1 MDRRVYINGKFYD
14 RSSLTPEEMAASMH
28 AKVERVEK
36 AHDGLLGDHEIVY
49 LKME

>member
-1 MDRRVYINGKFYD
+1 MDRRVYVNGKFFD
-14 RSSLTPEEMAASMH
+14 RSSLTPEEMATSMH

-36 AHDGLLGDHEIVY
+36 GFDGLLGDHEIVY

>member
-14 RSSLTPEEMAASMH
+14 RSSLTPEEMASSMH
-28 AKVERVEK
+28 ATVERVEK
-36 AHDGLLGDHEIVY
+36 GHDGLLGDHEIVY